1 MAAIG
6 TERLRSR
13 SRHGISGLARKADEI
28 NRLRGQ
34 VALQNDML
42 APLALPEKSGT
53 GRPWLWPSGKAEA

>member
-28 NRLRGQ
+28 NRLRG
-34 VALQNDML
+34 
-42 APLALPEKSGT
+42 
-53 GRPWLWPSGKAEA
+53 